1 MANRIQLRR
10 GGAQEWANAN
20 PTLAQGELGIE
31 LDTGRF
37 KIGDGVTAWNSLRYE
52 RPIESTSNTANTL
65 VQRDADGNFS
75 AGTITSTLIGNAS
88 TASRLASTR
97 QIQLAG
103 DLTGSG
109 LFDGSANL
117 SINAE
122 LGLIA
127 SLPHY
132 DGTATPSAIY
142 TKVTVDAK
150 GRVIQAT
157 NPTTIQEYG
166 LDTSIEGTGAQPYDA
181 DLNSLASL
189 TSFGYISRTSTGVVQ
204 TRDIVGTSGRISS
217 ANQDGVSG
225 NTQLD
230 LISTTVTPGNYN
242 TESLTSVSALGGN
255 NEPFGTETVNAVKF
269 TVDQWG
275 RFTSATNVPIATA
288 TEGSKYAIY
297 NAGTA
302 YSRYDIIENASKVY
316 QAIADISAGAGAPTH
331 SSGDTGSW
339 RYLAAAAT
347 EQKGLASFA
356 QEDFDVDGNG
366 HVTIAAAGVDNTQL
380 QNNRIIY
387 TDGNTVQE
395 FELDNELT
403 TATAHTG
410 FDYLNYININDT
422 SGNLLFGANNTGDSG
437 AGEID
442 VNVRSYFSDPNIDLD
457 GGVDQKIEKN
467 GSGHFTIRQ
476 SQNVAT
482 PRNFNIFSNNAG
494 SGTAHIV
501 MTADDSVSI
510 NATVAAAA
518 GATTAGKILIED
530 LKVYDNYL
538 ASGNATI
545 NIDPGDSG
553 DNTGTVRVWG
563 DLQVDGTTTT
573 VNSTTLQVDD
583 PIITLGGD
591 TAPSADDN
599 LDRGVEF
606 RYYDSQARLGFYGW
620 DTNYT
625 DLGGHEGGYR
635 FLHAATNTSEVFTG
649 TDSGIIA
656 GNVKLTTNTNSTSNT
671 TGDLVVAGGAGIGQ
685 DVNIGGLVDIDSTL
699 RVHSTSRFDDNMVIQ
714 GASKTL
720 QLNNGSGTTK
730 VEFQSTTG
738 NGSLAGI
745 LDVTGNFNVNTNK
758 FNVVAASGNTAIAG
772 TLGVTG
778 QTTVTGATDL
788 NSTLNVAGLTYFEST
803 DEPTI
808 NLNGGTGLY
817 EIGSS
822 DYGALR
828 VDGGGYIEGEML
840 FNSDIYINGQ
850 IVQKEDT
857 TATFNRQNYLQVR
870 YKLRTGSSAAYTP
883 SYATHDTSNLRVYG
897 GAGVATDIHIGE
909 DLFVGKKNAGDTVKF
924 SVLGA
929 SGNTDIQGT
938 LDVAGNSEFNGTVDV
953 DADFAVR
960 NGTTDKF
967 FVDNVTGN
975 TNIEGTLTADG
986 HTELN
991 STLNVDAATTLGST
1005 LVVTGTTEFN
1015 NTVDVDANFAVRSGS
1030 TDKFTVA
1037 SSSGNVATD
1046 GTLVVQGQTTIND
1059 SLIVD
1064 AANEVFS
1071 IRNGS
1076 AVEKFGVDADN
1087 GNTNII
1093 GTLTVGDATQIND
1106 TLGASGIVTLTN
1118 NTDQTLT
1125 GQYGADGALRLTGG
1139 AAVQRNLAVGGNMRV
1154 YGDFEISGSTTQSG
1168 NTGFSGRVSITNN
1181 SDATSFGDNSV
1192 ALTTDGGFRVT
1203 KNAWVGGDFYVW
1215 DDANSRN
1222 AFFVDVSTG
1231 DATLHNTL
1239 TVGGDLVVN
1248 GTTTT
1253 INSTVTT
1260 LDDPIITLGGDTAPA
1275 SNDGKDR
1282 GVEFRYYD
1290 GSAKVGFFGF
1300 DRSSSQYTFL
1310 VDATNNSEIHS
1321 GTDAPL
1327 RAGSL
1332 NLTGSGTALD
1342 VDANANIDGTLT
1354 VDGQIISQVTS
1365 GPALVIPTTN
1375 KINNLNADLLDSMT
1389 TASAATPTTVVNR
1402 DSSGDFA
1409 ANIITVAAGT
1419 GAGAGIQGNA
1429 LTADTLKTART
1440 ITIDGV
1446 VDGSVSFNGSAD
1458 VTISTTYNDADI
1470 TALAAMAGTGFVSRT
1485 AANTYAQRT
1494 LQVTASSGITL
1505 TNADGVSG
1513 NPTIN
1518 VASASTNASNN
1529 LVLRDGS
1536 GNFAANVITADLT
1549 GDVTGNVVGN
1559 VTGNV
1564 TGQTSDISNHDT
1576 DALAEGST
1584 NLYFTNERVDDRID
1598 ALFVASTGITKVY
1611 DDAAGTYTLS
1621 VTQADIDTDNVTEG
1635 STNLFTTAARTRT
1648 HFTYGTGIE
1657 LSGAGELSV
1666 TQVDIDTDNVTEGST
1681 NIFYTE
1687 ARFDTSLATKDTDD
1701 VSEGSTNLYF
1711 TDARADARIAAAST
1725 SDLSEGTNLYYTEA
1739 RVQDK
1744 LDNAYEQLRAM
1755 LNNLAT
1761 ATTLV
1766 LNLSGDPTPGDVTA
1780 LDAGS
1785 LAGGTGYNTATAV
1798 ATTSSGSGVGLT
1810 VDITASG
1817 GVVTAV
1823 VINADGSGYAVGDT
1837 ITITGGGADA
1847 TIDVSAVVEMAVG
1860 DTVTGGTSGT
1870 TGVITAV
1877 GATSVTVDNV
1887 DGFFKKTE
1895 TVTAGDVSTL
1905 TIQSFG

>member
-65 VQRDADGNFS
+65 VQRDADGNFA

-122 LGLIA
+122 LGLI
-127 SLPHY
+127 STLPHY
-132 DGTATPSAIY
+132 DGTATPTATY

-150 GRVIQAT
+150 GRIIQAT
-157 NPTTIQEYG
+157 SPTTIQDYG

-217 ANQDGVSG
+217 ANADGVSG

-230 LISTTVTPGNYN
+230 LISTTVTPGDYN
-242 TESLTSVSALGGN
+242 TESLTSVSALGSN
-255 NEPFGTETVNAVKF
+255 NEPFGTQTVNAVKF

-366 HVTIAAAGVDNTQL
+366 HVTIAALGVDNTQL

-410 FDYLNYININDT
+410 FDYLNYIKINDT

-437 AGEID
+437 AGEVDI
-442 VNVRSYFSDPNIDLD
+442 NVRTVISDPDIHLD

-482 PRNFNIFSNNAG
+482 PRNLNIFSTNAG

-501 MTADDSVSI
+501 MSADDSVSI

-772 TLGVTG
+772 TLGVTNI
-778 QTTVTGATDL
+778 ATFSNDIDANANMTLAGDL
-788 NSTLNVAGLTYFEST
+788 HMEST
-803 DEPTI
+803 NDITVAK
-808 NLNGGTGLY
+808 NSGTGVW
-817 EIGSS
+817 EIQSN

-828 VDGGGYIEGEML
+828 IDGGMYAAGDALIDGTLHVNGAIEVKD
-840 FNSDIYINGQ
+840 S
-850 IVQKEDT
+850 
-857 TATFNRQNYLQVR
+857 ATEAESRLNWLRVR
-870 YKLRTGSSAAYTP
+870 YRGRFGDSYGATP
-883 SYATHDTSNLRVYG
+883 SYASHNTTTLRAHG
-897 GAGVATDIHIGE
+897 GAGVEKTLHVGGTGSGE
-909 DLFVGKKNAGDTVKF
+909 GLFVGKRNSGDSVKF

-1015 NTVDVDANFAVRSGS
+1015 NTVDVDANFAVRSGT

-1106 TLGASGIVTLTN
+1106 TLGVSDVVTFTR
-1118 NTDQTLT
+1118 NTEQTLT
-1125 GQYGADGALRLTGG
+1125 GTYAADGAFRLSGG
-1139 AAVQRNLAVGGNMRV
+1139 AGIARNLAVGGDARI
-1154 YGDFEISGSTTQSG
+1154 YGTTELTGSLDLNSSADISGALVTHDNVTINADNKMFKIQTNGAVDKFTVDTDNG
-1168 NTGFSGRVSITNN
+1168 NTDIRGTL
-1181 SDATSFGDNSV
+1181 D
-1192 ALTTDGGFRVT
+1192 
-1203 KNAWVGGDFYVW
+1203 VGGDVT
-1215 DDANSRN
+1215 AESN
-1222 AFFVDVSTG
+1222 
-1231 DATLHNTL
+1231 L
-1239 TVGGDLVVN
+1239 TVTGNLTVN

-1253 INSTVTT
+1253 VNSTVTT
-1260 LDDPIITLGGDTAPA
+1260 LDDPIITVGGDTAPA

-1290 GSAKVGFFGF
+1290 GSAKIGFFGY
-1300 DRSSSQYTFL
+1300 DRSANQFAFL
-1310 VDATNNSEIHS
+1310 TSATNSSEVLT
-1321 GTDAPL
+1321 GTDGAL

-1409 ANIITVAAGT
+1409 ANIITVASGT

-1470 TALAAMAGTGFVSRT
+1470 TALAAMAGTGYVVRT

-1549 GDVTGNVVGN
+1549 GDVTGDLTGD
-1559 VTGNV
+1559 VTGDV
-1564 TGQTSDISNHDT
+1564 TGTVSSIANHDT
-1576 DALAEGST
+1576 DALSEGST

-1666 TQVDIDTDNVTEGST
+1666 TQADIDTDNVTEGST

-1687 ARFDTSLATKDTDD
+1687 ARFDASLAGKDTDD

-1711 TDARADARIAAAST
+1711 TDARADARIAAATT

-1798 ATTSSGSGVGLT
+1798 ATTTSGSGVGLT

-1817 GVVTAV
+1817 GVITAV
-1823 VINADGSGYAVGDT
+1823 AINADGSGYAVGDT
-1837 ITITGGGADA
+1837 ITITGGGGDA